1 MAKISIKDMEDPGHV
16 TLTSS
21 VFERLRNDILEGK
34 LPPNEK
40 LRIEALR
47 ERYKVGTSPIREA
60 LNRLSALR
68 LVEQSDQ
75 RGFRVAEVSPE
86 SFLELART
94 RCWISEIA
102 IRESILNGDANWEEN
117 IALAYHRLW
126 RYPMD
131 HNREGPD
138 REWEQ
143 LHRKFHSALIAACP
157 SHWIRDFHEQLF
169 DYADR
174 HRHLAIKKPEGMRRD
189 PGTEHEEIMKAVVQR
204 DIPRSIQLLND
215 HFMLTSELAS
225 KAVHPESAKD
235 VSGDMV

>member
-1 MAKISIKDMEDPGHV
+1 MAKWAIKDIEDQGHS

-47 ERYKVGTSPIREA
+47 ERYQVGASPIREA
-60 LNRLSALR
+60 LNRLSSLR

-75 RGFRVAEVSPE
+75 RGFRVTEVTQE
-86 SFLELART
+86 SLLELART

-102 IRESILNGDANWEEN
+102 IREAILNGDTAWEED
-117 IALAYHRLW
+117 IALAFHRLW
-126 RYPMD
+126 RHPLD
-131 HNREGPD
+131 LDKQGPD

-174 HRHLAIKKPEGMRRD
+174 HRHLAATMGGPRRD
-189 PGTEHEEIMKAVVQR
+189 PTAEHREIMEAVVKR
-204 DIPRSIQLLND
+204 DIPRSIELLNT
-215 HFMLTSELAS
+215 HFMLTTELAS
-225 KAVHPESAKD
+225 RATDSAPQHARA
-235 VSGDMV
+235 

>member
-1 MAKISIKDMEDPGHV
+1 MGKLAIKDIEDPGHS

-21 VFERLRNDILEGK
+21 VFERLRSDILEGK
-34 LPPNEK
+34 LQPNEK
-40 LRIEALR
+40 LRIDALR
-47 ERYKVGTSPIREA
+47 ERYQVGASPIREA

-75 RGFRVAEVSPE
+75 RGFRVTEITPE

-102 IRESILNGDANWEEN
+102 IREAILNGDTAWEEG
-117 IALAYHRLW
+117 IALAFHRLW
-126 RYPMD
+126 RHPID
-131 HNREGPD
+131 LHSEGPD

-174 HRHLAIKKPEGMRRD
+174 HRHLAATTGSPRRD
-189 PGTEHEEIMKAVVQR
+189 PTSEHREIMEAVVQR
-204 DIPRSIQLLND
+204 NVPRSIELLNK
-215 HFMLTSELAS
+215 HFMLTTELAS
-225 KAVHPESAKD
+225 RAAGSVPKTTAA
-235 VSGDMV
+235 